1 MTSLNVPTI
10 DPCIVLLH
18 KGRNEQEFCRITL
31 QCTTNTSTIY
41 LNLLKARRRRRK
53 PISSCKWYVNS
64 NFLKKWKNAMRLAFL
79 PLSTNVVA
87 SFMQYWIIDL
97 QQQRAAAAAF
107 TLLFGLWTKTTE
119 SKWPHFSWLTRTT
132 RRWQKVSLRPEQT
145 TEEAAK

>member
-10 DPCIVLLH
+10 DPCIVLLY
-18 KGRNEQEFCRITL
+18 KGRNEQEFCKITL
-31 QCTTNTSTIY
+31 YVVVQQILLLQSKST
-41 LNLLKARRRRRK
+41 K
-53 PISSCKWYVNS
+53 S
-64 NFLKKWKNAMRLAFL
+64 KKETHFQLQGVSKFQFSEEMENAMLFAFL

-97 QQQRAAAAAF
+97 QQQGVAAAAF

-119 SKWPHFSWLTRTT
+119 SKWPHFSWLTRITG
-132 RRWQKVSLRPEQT
+132 RWQKVSLRPEQT